1 MNVKQIFLT
10 LMVLFTV
17 DSIALSQVKKQYRDN
32 VDKSTTV
39 VIKEDGASDLDIL
52 NNQFN
57 IDDYAVNEQIKITTD
72 QSMPPAAGLSGNVS
86 GGKAMKPPIPEAS
99 NATASAASTY
109 ERPKTKMK
117 RWSVREKITPETTK
131 EAPVEVSEEKQT
143 TDTPAAVTAKP
154 SRTKSTGTAK
164 KASNGKYQKKAKKV
178 KKKKRV
184 RKLKNRK
191 RKVKRNK
198 KGACYKF

>member
-17 DSIALSQVKKQYRDN
+17 DSVVMSQVKKQYRDN

-39 VIKEDGASDLDIL
+39 VIKEDGANDLDIL

-57 IDDYAVNEQIKITTD
+57 IDDYAINEQIKITTD
-72 QSMPPAAGLSGNVS
+72 QSMPPAPGLSGNVS
-86 GGKAMKPPIPEAS
+86 GGKPMAPPAPDLSE
-99 NATASAASTY
+99 ATASTATTY

-117 RWSVREKITPETTK
+117 RWSVREKTAPKTNEK
-131 EAPVEVSEEKQT
+131 APVKISEEKPT
-143 TDTPAAVTAKP
+143 KAIPATVTAKP
-154 SRTKSTGTAK
+154 SRTKSTGSAK
-164 KASNGKYQKKAKKV
+164 KASSGKYRKKSKKAR
-178 KKKKRV
+178 KKKRV

-191 RKVKRNK
+191 RKVRRSK